1 MDVASGR
8 PLLSAAYVKF
18 SFCSLHVDLVQ
29 QNTAADDQGK
39 EINKQTLATAQPH

>member
-8 PLLSAAYVKF
+8 PLLSAAYMKF

-29 QNTAADDQGK
+29 QNTAADDEGK
-39 EINKQTLATAQPH
+39 EDNQQISATAQPH